1 MLVDRAI
8 FPITTLGPGERLVI
22 WFSGCSKQ
30 CRNCSN
36 PELWFADQ
44 TKNIEP
50 DILFQ
55 TLTPYL
61 KQQKL
66 AGITLTGGDPLEQT
80 EDLIEI
86 LPRLRMITNDILL
99 YTGYVYEDLP
109 EILGSKLFCILKETV
124 SVLIDGPYIEE
135 LNDSKSSLRGSTNQ
149 QIYFFDEKMVEK
161 YRPYLA
167 QGRRMQNVFYQ
178 DKMISVGIPRRCC

>member
-50 DILFQ
+50 IFCFKLH
-55 TLTPYL
+55 PIP

-86 LPRLRMITNDILL
+86 LPRLRMITNDILFIPDMSMRISQR
-99 YTGYVYEDLP
+99 YWVRNCFAS
-109 EILGSKLFCILKETV
+109 SKKRFLF
-124 SVLIDGPYIEE
+124 
-135 LNDSKSSLRGSTNQ
+135 
-149 QIYFFDEKMVEK
+149 
-161 YRPYLA
+161 
-167 QGRRMQNVFYQ
+167 
-178 DKMISVGIPRRCC
+178 